1 MIGIVYITWLI
12 NAMYAILSYITFR
25 LRAQC
30 INSGYVVHMLCIVM
44 NQIRVHSVVTHT
56 VHCLRPAP
64 AKADAAIRNFADF
77 IVFYINISHIPRKDC
92 KTSPIFITHFGKVA
106 ITDLLMRAYFPK
118 VGRVVR
124 QMCFMGSR
132 RETADHQSVPRNIT
146 KKTATNDTALHGF
159 FIIQPG

>member
-64 AKADAAIRNFADF
+64 AKADAAIRHFAYF
-77 IVFYINISHIPRKDC
+77 IVHDMDVAYISRGNGEAA
-92 KTSPIFITHFGKVA
+92 PIFVTRLRKITVLDSLMCTHFA
-106 ITDLLMRAYFPK
+106 A
-118 VGRVVR
+118 VGRIVR
-124 QMCFMGSR
+124 KMCLVGSR
-132 RETADHQSVPRNIT
+132 GETPDQ
-146 KKTATNDTALHGF
+146 
-159 FIIQPG
+159 